1 VASYRKIDDM
11 TVEVKTKV
19 VDALF
24 PYQMLWFLVSSPAQF
39 ERLGRDWNKF
49 ASEPSG
55 TGPFKLARLVP
66 RERAELVKNEAYW
79 NSKRMPKADRMI
91 LVVAPE
97 GATRTAAL
105 LSGQVD
111 LIETPTPDTVDRLT
125 KSGMKI
131 VQNVTPH
138 VWNYHPSMLPGS
150 PWTDIRLRKAANLA
164 IDRNAIVQLL
174 GGLAPPAF
182 GQEPLKTKFVVAS
195 GGSGQMLSLPMNE
208 AIQQMFKDVY
218 IDLEFKV
225 VELEAL
231 YTAWRAGAKAEM
243 NKDVTANN
251 VAYVTSD
258 PLYAFTRFFA
268 SNQAAPVGV
277 NWSNYASPEVDKL
290 IDQALAEFDPAK
302 QDAIMAK
309 VHEKVVDDAVLIWV
323 VHDTNPHALSP
334 KIKSYIQAQHCV
346 PVAVGREVDLL
357 AGAVL
362 GRPGH
367 EAGRQAAFLGGA
379 QVVVVGGD
387 QHHLVRLQ
395 VHRPDDAEV
404 GLGIGLVV
412 AEGLAREAVVP
423 RDAAVLGHVDQQR
436 DVAVAERRHDEL
448 LLHHADALDRVR
460 PRAQLVPQ
468 ARELPRAVFAGMLEA
483 AALQQRLEGFLVQL
497 VDVGPG
503 DLALA
508 HPAHLRLVEAAPVVG
523 EAGPVG
529 VEAVLPAQHRQV
541 LGEAAAPVDHRAEH
555 VEDADPEIRG
565 NLSHDVS
572 SVAGSVASDG
582 VLG

>member
-1 VASYRKIDDM
+1 MSVSRRSFIAAGALAALPIPALAQEKVVRFGISMADVPLTIGQPDRGAGAYKFTGYTLYDPLVAWEMDISDKPGKLIPGLATEWKVSDADKTLWTFKLRDGVKFHDGSAFNADAVIWNFDKVFDTKSPQFDQRQASQVRPRLPSVASYRKIDDM

-39 ERLGRDWNKF
+39 EKLGKDWNKF

-66 RERAELVKNEAYW
+66 RERAELVRNEAYW
-79 NSKRMPKADRMI
+79 NPKRIPKADRMI

-174 GGLAPPAF
+174 GGLAQPAF
-182 GQEPLKTKFVVAS
+182 GQVDKSSPWFGKPGFEIKFAPDEARKLMSEAGFSKTQPLKTKFVVAS
-195 GGSGQMLSLPMNE
+195 GGSGQVLSLPMNE

-218 IDLEFKV
+218 IDLDFKV

-251 VAYVTSD
+251 IAYVTSD

-277 NWSNYASPEVDKL
+277 NWSNYASPEVDRL
-290 IDQALAEFDPAK
+290 IDQALAEFDPAR
-302 QDAIMAK
+302 QDAIMAR

-334 KIKSYIQAQHCV
+334 KIKSYIQAQHWFQ
-346 PVAVGREVDLL
+346 DLTT
-357 AGAVL
+357 
-362 GRPGH
+362 
-367 EAGRQAAFLGGA
+367 
-379 QVVVVGGD
+379 
-387 QHHLVRLQ
+387 
-395 VHRPDDAEV
+395 
-404 GLGIGLVV
+404 IGV
-412 AEGLAREAVVP
+412 
-423 RDAAVLGHVDQQR
+423 
-436 DVAVAERRHDEL
+436 
-448 LLHHADALDRVR
+448 
-460 PRAQLVPQ
+460 
-468 ARELPRAVFAGMLEA
+468 
-483 AALQQRLEGFLVQL
+483 
-497 VDVGPG
+497 
-503 DLALA
+503 
-508 HPAHLRLVEAAPVVG
+508 
-523 EAGPVG
+523 
-529 VEAVLPAQHRQV
+529 
-541 LGEAAAPVDHRAEH
+541 
-555 VEDADPEIRG
+555 
-565 NLSHDVS
+565 
-572 SVAGSVASDG
+572 
-582 VLG
+582 

>member
-1 VASYRKIDDM
+1 MGLGAPAHAQETVVRFGISMADVPLTTGQPDRGAGAYKFTGYTIYDPLVAWEMDVSDRPGKLIPGLATEWKVSDTDKTLWTFKLRPGVKFHDGSSFDADSVVWNFDKVFDTKSPQFDQRQASQVRPRLPSVASYKKIDEM

-24 PYQMLWFLVSSPAQF
+24 PYQMLWFLVCSPAQW
-39 ERLGRDWNKF
+39 EKMGKDWNKV

-79 NSKRMPKADRMI
+79 NPKRIPKADRMVLI
-91 LVVAPE
+91 VAPE
-97 GATRTAAL
+97 ASTRTAAL
-105 LSGQVD
+105 LSGAVD
-111 LIETPTPDTVDRLT
+111 LIETPPPDAVDRLT
-125 KSGMKI
+125 KGGMRI

-174 GGLAPPAF
+174 GGLAQPAF
-182 GQEPLKTKFVVAS
+182 GQVDRTSPWFGKPSFEIKYAPDEARTLMSAAGFSKTQPLKTKFVVAS
-195 GGSGQMLSLPMNE
+195 GGTGQMLSLPMNE
-208 AIQQMFKDVY
+208 AIQEMFKDVY

-251 VAYVTSD
+251 IAYVTSD

-268 SNQAAPVGV
+268 SNQASPVGV

-290 IDQALAEFDPAK
+290 IDQALATFDASQ

-334 KIKSYIQAQHCV
+334 KIKSYIQAQHWFQ
-346 PVAVGREVDLL
+346 DLTT
-357 AGAVL
+357 
-362 GRPGH
+362 
-367 EAGRQAAFLGGA
+367 
-379 QVVVVGGD
+379 
-387 QHHLVRLQ
+387 
-395 VHRPDDAEV
+395 
-404 GLGIGLVV
+404 IGV
-412 AEGLAREAVVP
+412 
-423 RDAAVLGHVDQQR
+423 
-436 DVAVAERRHDEL
+436 
-448 LLHHADALDRVR
+448 
-460 PRAQLVPQ
+460 
-468 ARELPRAVFAGMLEA
+468 
-483 AALQQRLEGFLVQL
+483 
-497 VDVGPG
+497 
-503 DLALA
+503 
-508 HPAHLRLVEAAPVVG
+508 
-523 EAGPVG
+523 
-529 VEAVLPAQHRQV
+529 
-541 LGEAAAPVDHRAEH
+541 
-555 VEDADPEIRG
+555 
-565 NLSHDVS
+565 
-572 SVAGSVASDG
+572 
-582 VLG
+582 

>member
-1 VASYRKIDDM
+1 MSVSRRSFIAASALAALPIPALAQEKVVRFGISMADVPLTTGQPDRGAGAYKFTGYTLYDPLVAWEMDISDRPGKLIPGLATEWKVDDADKTLWTFKLRDGVKFHDGSAFNADAVVWNFDKVFDTKVPQFDQRQASQVRPRLPSVASYKKIDDM
-11 TVEVKTKV
+11 TIQVKTKV

-39 ERLGRDWNKF
+39 EKLGKDWNKF

-79 NSKRMPKADRMI
+79 NPKRIPKADRMI

-105 LSGQVD
+105 LSGSVD

-125 KSGMKI
+125 RAGMKI

-164 IDRNAIVQLL
+164 IDRTAIVQLL
-174 GGLAPPAF
+174 GGLATPAF
-182 GQEPLKTKFVVAS
+182 GQVDRSSPWFGKPRFEIKFAPDDARTLMSAAGFSKAQPLKTKFVVAS

-268 SNQAAPVGV
+268 SNQGAPVGV

-290 IDQALAEFDPAK
+290 IDEALAQFDPAR
-302 QDAIMAK
+302 QDALMAR

-334 KIKSYIQAQHCV
+334 KIKSYIQAQHWFQ
-346 PVAVGREVDLL
+346 DLTT
-357 AGAVL
+357 
-362 GRPGH
+362 
-367 EAGRQAAFLGGA
+367 
-379 QVVVVGGD
+379 
-387 QHHLVRLQ
+387 
-395 VHRPDDAEV
+395 
-404 GLGIGLVV
+404 IGV
-412 AEGLAREAVVP
+412 
-423 RDAAVLGHVDQQR
+423 
-436 DVAVAERRHDEL
+436 
-448 LLHHADALDRVR
+448 
-460 PRAQLVPQ
+460 
-468 ARELPRAVFAGMLEA
+468 
-483 AALQQRLEGFLVQL
+483 
-497 VDVGPG
+497 
-503 DLALA
+503 
-508 HPAHLRLVEAAPVVG
+508 
-523 EAGPVG
+523 
-529 VEAVLPAQHRQV
+529 
-541 LGEAAAPVDHRAEH
+541 
-555 VEDADPEIRG
+555 
-565 NLSHDVS
+565 
-572 SVAGSVASDG
+572 
-582 VLG
+582 